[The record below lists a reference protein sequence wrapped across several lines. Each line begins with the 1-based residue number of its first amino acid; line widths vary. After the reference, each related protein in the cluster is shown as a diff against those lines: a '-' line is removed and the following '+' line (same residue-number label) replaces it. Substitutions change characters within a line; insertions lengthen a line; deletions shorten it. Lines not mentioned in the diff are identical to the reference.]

1 MRGKRWRAL
10 QAKHGIESTRLET
23 RLKAGTSRGKRMRQ
37 KVGLCA
43 ICLAATV
50 LLVACNDA
58 EDCRNCNEDEA
69 ELCATSPGL
78 RASADDGKATLEWE
92 PAVGFRATPKAWRF
106 RQTLQGETW
115 SLARDTGPA
124 ATAYVVSGLT
134 NDKAYTFQV
143 RAQLDAADFTC
154 WSAPVTVVPRKV
166 DNVMAEIEK
175 HQRAIAKRMAA
186 LEAIETSM
194 NEIAGQAKGIHD
206 GVDAAATVA
215 GPELVKIRGAIDE
228 VDGNIGKVAEKV
240 VAGLSRIEEKLG
252 KTEPGGEPDICGGG
266 GIAEE
271 TSLAFGNNSFKVRLD
286 EDGVLSDEDRERSDV
301 NWENI
306 QSFAEKLNDVD
317 AGLVLTVGRATAIG
331 EDTYNQHL
339 SDQRATCATL
349 CIRKGLGDR
358 AEDFEFREVAKGETI
373 TEGDLPGTNP
383 KSRRVDV
390 ILCEGTDGEEK
401 QYSSGVSDLTA
412 DRCGCGSESFEP
424 SAAEDGI

>member
-1 MRGKRWRAL
+1 MR
-10 QAKHGIESTRLET
+10 HT
-23 RLKAGTSRGKRMRQ
+23 
-37 KVGLCA
+37 GLCA
-43 ICLAATV
+43 IGLTAAV
-50 LLVACNDA
+50 LLVACNDT
-58 EDCRNCNEDEA
+58 EDCRNCNKGET

-92 PAVGFRATPKAWRF
+92 PAVGFRATPKAWQF
-106 RQTLQGETW
+106 RQALQGETW
-115 SLARDTGPA
+115 SVARDTGPA

-154 WSAPVTVVPRKV
+154 WSAPVTVVPRQV

-186 LEAIETSM
+186 LEAIATSM
-194 NEIAGQAKGIHD
+194 SEIAEQAKGIHD
-206 GVDAAATVA
+206 GVGAAATVA
-215 GPELVKIRGAIDE
+215 SRELEKIRGAIDE
-228 VDGNIGKVAEKV
+228 VDGNIGKVGEEV
-240 VAGLSRIEEKLG
+240 VAGLSRVEEKLG
-252 KTEPGGEPDICGGG
+252 RTPREPEEDPDICGGR

-271 TSLAFGNNSFKVRLD
+271 TSLAFGNDSFKVR
-286 EDGVLSDEDRERSDV
+286 SDEDNEESRARSEE
-301 NWENI
+301 NWKRI
-306 QSFAEKLNDVD
+306 GSFAEKLSRLD

-349 CIRKGLGDR
+349 CIRKRLGDR

-373 TEGDLPGTNP
+373 TECDLPGTNP

-390 ILCEGTDGEEK
+390 ILCQGTDGEEK

-412 DRCGCGSESFEP
+412 DRCGCGSESSEP

>member
-1 MRGKRWRAL
+1 MRRN
-10 QAKHGIESTRLET
+10 T
-23 RLKAGTSRGKRMRQ
+23 
-37 KVGLCA
+37 GLWA
-43 ICLAATV
+43 IGLTAAILLAA
-50 LLVACNDA
+50 CNGA
-58 EDCRNCNEDEA
+58 EDCRNCNED

-92 PAVGFRATPKAWRF
+92 PAVGFRATPKAWQF
-106 RQTLQGETW
+106 RQALQGETW
-115 SLARDTGPA
+115 SVAGDTGPA

-154 WSAPVTVVPRKV
+154 WSAPVTVVPRQV

-186 LEAIETSM
+186 LEAIATSM
-194 NEIAGQAKGIHD
+194 REIAGQAKGIHD
-206 GVDAAATVA
+206 GVDAVATVA
-215 GPELVKIRGAIDE
+215 GLELVKMQTAIDK
-228 VDGNIGKVAEKV
+228 VDGNIGKMGEEV

-252 KTEPGGEPDICGGG
+252 RTPAEPGEEPDICGGR

-271 TSLAFGNNSFKVRLD
+271 TWLAFGNESFKVRLD
-286 EDGVLSDEDRERSDV
+286 EDDEDEVLSDEDRERSDA
-301 NWENI
+301 NWEKI
-306 QSFAEKLNDVD
+306 QSFAEKLKDVD
-317 AGLVLTVGRATAIG
+317 GGLILTVGRATAVG

-349 CIRKGLGDR
+349 CIRKRLGDR

-373 TEGDLPGTNP
+373 TECDLPGTNP

-390 ILCEGTDGEEK
+390 ILCHGTDSEEK

-412 DRCGCGSESFEP
+412 DRCGCGSES
-424 SAAEDGI
+424 